1 MMIEMINQPEDF
13 KQWFG
18 CFITTPR
25 HELDIAAAE
34 PPYEPQEVLEALQE
48 GQMLTRLGGLRM
60 FHVSDAF
67 FVNSE
72 RFDTVAPKA
81 AEALC
86 RYLLIGKEELGEAVN
101 NPTFIAELTGLIN
114 QGYWYFDE

>member
-18 CFITTPR
+18 RFITTPR
-25 HELDIAAAE
+25 HELDIAPAE
-34 PPYEPQEVLEALQE
+34 PPYEPQEVLDALMDGE
-48 GQMLTRLGGLRM
+48 VLTRLGGLR
-60 FHVSDAF
+60 VLQVGDGF
-67 FVNSE
+67 FVNSD
-72 RFDTVAPKA
+72 RFETVAPQA

-86 RYLLIGKEELGEAVN
+86 RHLLIGKDELGEALN
-101 NPTFIAELTGLIN
+101 NPTFIAELTGLVN